1 MARPISTSKYTIEE
15 LVETIDNY
23 VDTCI
28 KKKQVPILKEIFVK
42 KYWDYNYVTQTLK
55 NRQLDAGDNRLELS
69 IRHCIDAKEYMLERL
84 SEKGM
89 IDKTVAI
96 FSLKQLG
103 WKDQQI
109 IDIGENAQNNLKI
122 TLKVAE

>member
-15 LVETIDNY
+15 IVEAIDDY
-23 VDTCI
+23 VDTCLR
-28 KKKQVPILKEIFVK
+28 KKEVPILKEVFVK
-42 KYWDYNYVTQTLK
+42 KYWNYGYITQTLK
-55 NRQLDAGDNRLELS
+55 NRQLDAGDHRLELS
-69 IRHCIDAKEYMLERL
+69 INHCIDAKEYMLERL
-84 SEKGM
+84 AEKGK